1 MRLDE
6 RAEEEEQ
13 RVTRY
18 IAADILDARLNGR
31 SVYRGSRVERWN
43 VTRLRTRV
51 IPFSKGDARETEMG
65 KWI

>member
-6 RAEEEEQ
+6 RAEEEQ

-43 VTRLRTRV
+43 VTRLRTRA